1 MQLKSYLREN
11 LILNLIFIQNYKE
24 FKDYD
29 NNFYLNLNLLPTTT
43 GEYYNSL
50 NKQLYNEAIKNN
62 LLNVFFIN
70 QLLKNLDATAVQTA
84 GASAAQS
91 DSASVRNLGTSL
103 GNASGTGLSDFHNK
117 KEVSYLNVFYYIQN
131 LLEEYTQNYIK
142 QVKNSSVDLLPK
154 SGIGPAGAD
163 SSSSAAENKKIIKL
177 ELEYENLV
185 NEIIFDLYDEFK
197 YGEALGLINKVVYKN
212 VKKLVSEN
220 KK

>member
-1 MQLKSYLREN
+1 MASVKNPAAVRSV
-11 LILNLIFIQNYKE
+11 
-24 FKDYD
+24 
-29 NNFYLNLNLLPTTT
+29 
-43 GEYYNSL
+43 GNSL
-50 NKQLYNEAIKNN
+50 VNE
-62 LLNVFFIN
+62 
-70 QLLKNLDATAVQTA
+70 
-84 GASAAQS
+84 
-91 DSASVRNLGTSL
+91 
-103 GNASGTGLSDFHNK
+103 SGTGVYNLKNTKPISSLSNN
-117 KEVSYLNVFYYIQN
+117 KEVNYLNVFYYIQN

-220 KK
+220 KKWVNRNRGKNYFIIPFIWDYSDDPNWKIDYFKYAQYREKSDINKYLFYYRLLQ